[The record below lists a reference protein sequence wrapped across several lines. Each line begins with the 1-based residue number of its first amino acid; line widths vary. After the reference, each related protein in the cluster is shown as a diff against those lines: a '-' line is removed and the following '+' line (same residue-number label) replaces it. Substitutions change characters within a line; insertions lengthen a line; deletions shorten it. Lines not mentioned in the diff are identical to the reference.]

1 MAYNQGSHNLYA
13 SYPFECT
20 YWAAE
25 RYHELT
31 NIWVP
36 WVGDGVGN
44 AFQWYQGALA
54 NGWATSSI
62 APKGIPSI
70 ICLQPDAGQGLA
82 HLGLIYGHVAVV
94 EKVNK
99 DSSVITSDGNWP
111 VGPVYTTTDQGAVI
125 HTVTFWPG
133 HGVSF
138 LWAANTAKSVKGGF
152 AGGGL
157 AGDGVGSAALNAT
170 IQTVKKL
177 NLTPNATVTQALADI
192 DNYLA
197 MKNPFDVDTST
208 MQDSAIGVH
217 FTDPAKWIQAV
228 MNNALFDLVSL
239 TIRVILIFLGVMILY
254 KVLSHFVDFAGMQRQ
269 AAQTTGKVLQL
280 VAPLAALA

>member
-13 SYPFECT
+13 SFPFECT

-36 WVGDGVGN
+36 WVGEGVGN
-44 AFQWYQGALA
+44 AYQWYHGALA

-70 ICLQPDAGQGLA
+70 ICLQPNAGQGLA
-82 HLGLIYGHVAVV
+82 GLGLIYGHVAVV
-94 EKVNK
+94 EKVNS
-99 DSSVITSDGNWP
+99 DSSVVTSYGHWG
-111 VGPVYTTTDQGAVI
+111 VGPIYTTTDQGAVI
-125 HTVTFWPG
+125 RTVTFWPNA
-133 HGVSF
+133 GVSF
-138 LWAANTAKSVKGGF
+138 LWAADTAKSIKGGF
-152 AGGGL
+152 TRGGL
-157 AGDGVGSAALNAT
+157 AGSAVLNTT
-170 IQTVKKL
+170 IQTAGKL

-197 MKNPFDVDTST
+197 MRNPFDVDTSLI
-208 MQDSAIGVH
+208 QARISVAGQGIS
-217 FTDPAKWIQAV
+217 FTDPAEWLQVV
-228 MNNALFDLVSL
+228 MNNILIDLISL
-239 TIRVILIFLGVMILY
+239 TIRVILIFLGIMILY

-280 VAPLAALA
+280 VAPIAALA